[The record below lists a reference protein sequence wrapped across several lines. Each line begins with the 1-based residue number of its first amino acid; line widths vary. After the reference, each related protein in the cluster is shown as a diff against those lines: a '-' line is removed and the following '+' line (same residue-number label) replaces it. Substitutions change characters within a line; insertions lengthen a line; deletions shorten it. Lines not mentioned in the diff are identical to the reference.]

1 MGVQIKD
8 ARVVMQPIGVIL
20 RKRGLEPS
28 GRVQKTVDQEVL
40 RLCEPYVPHDKGDLV
55 RSGTIHTR
63 IGSGQVTYR
72 TPYARRW
79 YYRPAKFKGA
89 PKRGNYWFERMK
101 KEGGRDKILKAAAAV
116 AGAKER

>member
-8 ARVVMQPIGVIL
+8 ARVVMQPIGAIL
-20 RKRGLEPS
+20 RKRGLEPN
-28 GRVQKTVDQEVL
+28 GRVQKVVDQEVL
-40 RLCEPYVPHDKGDLV
+40 RLCDPYVPHDKGDLV

-116 AGAKER
+116 AGARER